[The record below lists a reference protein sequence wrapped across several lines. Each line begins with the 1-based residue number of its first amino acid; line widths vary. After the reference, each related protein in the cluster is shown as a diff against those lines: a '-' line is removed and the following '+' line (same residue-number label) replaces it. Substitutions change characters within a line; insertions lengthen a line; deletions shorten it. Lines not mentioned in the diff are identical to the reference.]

1 MKCVEFL
8 YFYLLPEGATPSP
21 ARAVSASSA
30 SSSSSAESQLFPPS
44 PLSSSTSS
52 AGSNGRTSPSPNPNL
67 VHESTSHEHYLD
79 LDVPFVPQTPKKP
92 VQPSLGYLTPSAAS
106 RRVSGSR
113 LSTPSLASVP
123 GSPNKVPPTPSTRV
137 LPSSAASRRWSVI
150 DAKDRTPV
158 SNPGLGLGL
167 PKSASMAS
175 GLDQTLD
182 TRAQTPPTPGSAI
195 PGALR
200 RDLTAIKLDEI
211 STATGMSFSDPF
223 NAPDS
228 RSSSGSSTAM
238 PETPLMS
245 DFGSSMSRSSSQM
258 QLDQHPTV
266 TVRKSSIKRSSRMP
280 NVQSQQ
286 TPPIPQSSSSSIM
299 PSASSSRLSRG
310 DMSGSESNPEGGRQ
324 PRMRH
329 SRTQSL
335 LSGLPEVSSST
346 PPVPRLPRRNG
357 GLPGSSSMTHGLSVD
372 SLEGFRMP
380 SARAASPN
388 PFQVPSTPAHS
399 SSTSNTPAAAAAPSR
414 PRSSDRSMPPPAIP
428 SPQLSQPTTQKAL
441 IGGTPA
447 KRGFPASLTKGLPPS
462 SSSPN
467 LATPLP
473 LGASK
478 RVISG
483 ARPSSGLTPSHPS
496 PMPALKVKGVRSVE
510 EKKELVSVILCSAIA
525 RSRRPGREDLSS

>member
-52 AGSNGRTSPSPNPNL
+52 AGSTGRTSPSPNPNL

-158 SNPGLGLGL
+158 TNPGLGLGL

-175 GLDQTLD
+175 GLDQTPD

-245 DFGSSMSRSSSQM
+245 DFGSSVSRSSSQM

-286 TPPIPQSSSSSIM
+286 TPSIPQSSSSRIA
-299 PSASSSRLSRG
+299 PSASSSCLSRG
-310 DMSGSESNPEGGRQ
+310 DMSGSESKPEGGRQ
-324 PRMRH
+324 PRTRH
-329 SRTQSL
+329 SRSQSL

-357 GLPGSSSMTHGLSVD
+357 ELPGSSSMSHGLSVD

-388 PFQVPSTPAHS
+388 PFQVPGTPAHA
-399 SSTSNTPAAAAAPSR
+399 STSNTTAASAAPR

-428 SPQLSQPTTQKAL
+428 SPQLSQPTPQKAL

-467 LATPLP
+467 FATPIP

-483 ARPSSGLTPSHPS
+483 ARPSLALTPSHPS
-496 PMPALKVKGVRSVE
+496 PMPALKAKGVRSVE
-510 EKKELVSVILCSAIA
+510 EKKELVSNSLIS
-525 RSRRPGREDLSS
+525 